1 MEEEKIEVTETE
13 VKEVIVDLIQKIELA
28 LFRTETMQWKI
39 YYLFYH

>member
-28 LFRTETMQWKI
+28 LFRTETMQ
-39 YYLFYH
+39 